1 MPSSETI
8 FDVKEQDSN
17 NEHTGNMVMVRS
29 LNDGG
34 LYALE
39 IEPDRNL
46 AVVSKNAQE
55 WVKQQEEI
63 DEEGVESMNVLLRSR
78 DFIGST
84 DAGGNHL
91 KLKEPKLQALTTPK
105 LSQPS
110 PGTSVGKKAQIAA
123 GGSSSSESIISGKTC
138 RDVAPQWRKELCL
151 VGGHKLKTWERRFQ
165 ELCPLLHLHYL
176 TAKQL
181 HRSIV
186 QRNSINFCNL
196 SKRRK

>member
-1 MPSSETI
+1 MH
-8 FDVKEQDSN
+8 K
-17 NEHTGNMVMVRS
+17 
-29 LNDGG
+29 
-34 LYALE
+34 
-39 IEPDRNL
+39 
-46 AVVSKNAQE
+46 E

-123 GGSSSSESIISGKTC
+123 GEVLVLSLSS
-138 RDVAPQWRKELCL
+138 V
-151 VGGHKLKTWERRFQ
+151 ERRVVM
-165 ELCPLLHLHYL
+165 LPHNGG
-176 TAKQL
+176 
-181 HRSIV
+181 RS
-186 QRNSINFCNL
+186 FA
-196 SKRRK
+196 